1 MNDKKRI
8 ILNAFDMTC
17 VSHQSAGTWRH
28 PNSQASRYNEIE
40 YWTNLAVE
48 LERGHFDC
56 LFIADVVGVYDVY
69 RGSAE
74 MSLKDAAQV
83 PVNDPFCAIA
93 AMAAVTKHVGFGV
106 TAAVTFE
113 HPYLLARR
121 LSTLDHLT
129 KGRVAWN
136 VVSSYLNSAAVNVGL
151 DKQVGHD
158 ERYDMADEY
167 MEVMY
172 KLWEGSW
179 EEGAVKRDRESGMF
193 TDGTK
198 VHPIRHEGKY
208 YKVPGFHLCE
218 PSPQRTPVIFQ
229 AGASGRG
236 RHFAASNAEAMF
248 ILTNSPEAARPVTE
262 DIRRRAVEAG
272 RSADSIK
279 IFTLLT
285 VITGK
290 DDAAAQAKLD
300 EYLEYASPEG
310 MLALY
315 GGWTGIDFSQLDP
328 DAPLQAVPNDS
339 LRTTLESLV
348 NSEDGTAWTVRDVI
362 RQRCIGGLGPVAVGG
377 PETIADLLERWV
389 DHGGIDGFNLAYAI
403 TPGTTTDFIDYVVPE
418 LVKRGRVQTDY
429 KPGTFRQKLSGQDS
443 PYTDAA
449 HPSAKWRD
457 HFKDKESVASKTHP
471 SRFEVNLQ
479 MKKKVTSTDKV
490 KKKVTRTDKA
500 KSPTKAGG

>member
-1 MNDKKRI
+1 MSDKKRI

-17 VSHQSAGTWRH
+17 VTHQSAGTWRH
-28 PNSQASRYNEIE
+28 PESQASRYNDLD
-40 YWTNLAVE
+40 YWTNMAIE

-69 RGSAE
+69 RGSSE

-83 PVNDPFCAIA
+83 PVNDPFGAIA

-106 TAAVTFE
+106 TAAMTFE

-136 VVSSYLNSAAVNVGL
+136 VVSSYLNSAAVNVGM
-151 DKQVGHD
+151 DKQMAHD
-158 ERYDMADEY
+158 ERYAMADEY
-167 MEVMY
+167 MDVIY

-179 EEGAVKRDRESGMF
+179 EEGAVKRDRENGVF
-193 TDGTK
+193 TDATK
-198 VHPIRHEGKY
+198 VHPIKHEGKY
-208 YKVPGFHLCE
+208 FKVPGYHLCE

-236 RHFAASNAEAMF
+236 RQFAAANAEGMF
-248 ILTNSPEAARPVTE
+248 VLTNTPEAAKPVTE

-290 DDAAAQAKLD
+290 DDAAAQAKFD

-328 DAPLQAVPNDS
+328 DAPLEAVPNDS

-348 NSEDGTAWTVRDVI
+348 NAEDGSSWTVRDVI
-362 RQRCIGGLGPVAVGG
+362 KHRCIGGLGPILVGG
-377 PETIADLLERWV
+377 PETVADTLERWV

-418 LVKRGRVQTDY
+418 LVRRGRVQTDY
-429 KPGTFRQKLSGQDS
+429 KPGTFREKLIGTAGPYAEDS
-443 PYTDAA
+443 
-449 HPSAKWRD
+449 HPAAKWRG
-457 HFKDKESVASKTHP
+457 HFAGKESVASKTHP
-471 SRFEVNLQ
+471 SRFEVNL
-479 MKKKVTSTDKV
+479 KVEKHGAGQGSEAAKL
-490 KKKVTRTDKA
+490 KA
-500 KSPTKAGG
+500 KSRG